1 MAKIGRNDKCPCG
14 SGKKYKN
21 CCMLKDEN
29 DKLYTN
35 EIGQYIKAETYM
47 TNIIMKYVRSE
58 ENAEDFNKA
67 IVEFFGRELEDLDI
81 TESEFGIF
89 MSWYIKNYHM
99 ENNLL
104 DKVLNTVKGKLSSDV
119 AALFKSL
126 KNSGLYLYQVIETKD
141 RKTVFE
147 NLHNGD
153 RVEVIDEVLER
164 NVNVGD
170 IIYSRFYEVGSK
182 NRIFA
187 GSMFV
192 SPELVEEIMNEAN
205 VAWENT
211 GKSKDFEEFLQQ
223 YSLQIIKRISST
235 GIEDKIL
242 YNEEGEILQYAVT
255 KYKINEAEKCKVI
268 LEGLFIK
275 LEENVYQWIEK
286 SENNDILMGEIT
298 VEDNML
304 SVETDSF
311 ERKESLQNILEENLK
326 DIVTFEDEQ
335 YVTLYDLNQE
345 LGKGNEKEQ
354 SSDKVERLVF
364 DKMKV
369 EYKPLEIKKALLFIK
384 ENKDKFKKV
393 KPESI
398 AAAIEYIVASEL
410 ENSKT
415 QKDIADKYEVSVTTL
430 AKWAKELNN

>member
-47 TNIIMKYVRSE
+47 TNIIMKYIKSK
-58 ENAEDFNKA
+58 ENSEDFNKA
-67 IVEFFGRELEDLDI
+67 IIEFFGKEISELDI

-89 MSWYIKNYHM
+89 MSWYIKNYNM

-104 DKVLNTVKGKLSSDV
+104 DRVLNSIKGRISSDV
-119 AALFKSL
+119 ETLFRSL
-126 KNSGLYLYQVIETKD
+126 KNSNLYLYQVIEAKD
-141 RKTVFE
+141 RKAVFE
-147 NLHNGD
+147 NLHNGE
-153 RVEVIDEVLER
+153 RIEVIDEVLER

-170 IIYSRFYEVGSK
+170 IVYSRFYEVGNK
-182 NRIFA
+182 NRIFG

-192 SPELVEEIMNEAN
+192 APEIVEELTNEAN
-205 VAWENT
+205 MAWENT
-211 GKSKDFEEFLQQ
+211 GKQKDFKEFLQE
-223 YSLQIIKRISST
+223 YSLEIIKKISSA
-235 GIEDKIL
+235 GIEDKVL
-242 YNEEGEILQYAVT
+242 YNENGEILQYAVT
-255 KYKINEAEKCKVI
+255 KYKINESEKCKVI
-268 LEGLFIK
+268 LEGLFSK
-275 LEENVYQWIEK
+275 LEENVYQWIQKLDNKE
-286 SENNDILMGEIT
+286 ILMGEIT
-298 VEDNML
+298 IENNML

-345 LGKGNEKEQ
+345 IGKGNEKEQ

-369 EYKPLEIKKALLFIK
+369 EYKPLEIKKALLLIK

-410 ENSKT
+410 ETSKT